1 MAMSKE
7 PRAIAVAAVF
17 NGVSYAV
24 TRHGSEPQSFEW
36 LPSIK
41 KIGGKN
47 QLARRLASNANELL
61 AVTPA
66 PLGEPG

>member
-24 TRHGSEPQSFEW
+24 
-36 LPSIK
+36 PSPNRPSGRRRSK

-47 QLARRLASNANELL
+47 QLARRLASNAYELL